1 MMRTRNVLLAAG
13 AIALVGKIGARRT
26 HSVGHSHHHDT
37 TDHRQ
42 RCGVDSMLTGSEWQ
56 GLTEVEAREKLSP
69 LVGDGNEND
78 RRAEIDDAVEQLR
91 ERGYLAEDDTTTAG
105 T

>member
-1 MMRTRNVLLAAG
+1 MRTRNVLLVAG
-13 AIALVGKIGARRT
+13 AIALVGKISARRA

-42 RCGVDSMLTGSEWQ
+42 RCGVDSMFAGSEWQ
-56 GLTEVEAREKLSP
+56 GLTEAEAREKLSS
-69 LVGDGNEND
+69 LVEDGDESD
-78 RRAEIDDAVEQLR
+78 RRAEVDDAIERLR